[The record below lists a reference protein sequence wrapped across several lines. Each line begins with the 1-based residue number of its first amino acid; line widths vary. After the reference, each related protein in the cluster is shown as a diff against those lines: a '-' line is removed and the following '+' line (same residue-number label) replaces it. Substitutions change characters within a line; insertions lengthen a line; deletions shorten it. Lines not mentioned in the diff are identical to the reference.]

1 MRVQE
6 HSCCKFQ
13 IKQQKK
19 KVMWSPLGVIFFKKR
34 MILLLKM
41 GWFMKSS
48 PHTPSPTK
56 TALAAVISGCRGG
69 LLWDACLAVM
79 PLPQP
84 LSRCSQDQP
93 TCSTGGGGGAD
104 AMGKAG
110 SCGARRLIRVVAM
123 FVLCSLY
130 LGKRG

>member
-1 MRVQE
+1 MVWTQGNQVTWFKLGPTYSVHSVCSGSVTSQSRWQKPREVKVMRVQE
-6 HSCCKFQ
+6 QLLQNKN
-13 IKQQKK
+13 KQQIK

-69 LLWDACLAVM
+69 LL
-79 PLPQP
+79 
-84 LSRCSQDQP
+84 
-93 TCSTGGGGGAD
+93 
-104 AMGKAG
+104 
-110 SCGARRLIRVVAM
+110 
-123 FVLCSLY
+123 
-130 LGKRG
+130 